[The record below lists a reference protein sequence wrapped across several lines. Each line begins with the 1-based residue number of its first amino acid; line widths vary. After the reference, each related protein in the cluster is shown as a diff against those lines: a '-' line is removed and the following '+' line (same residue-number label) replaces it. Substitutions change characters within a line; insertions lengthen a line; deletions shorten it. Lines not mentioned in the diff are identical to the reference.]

1 MEFGSSD
8 EGGEGQEEQPLSK
21 EKISPAVPVT
31 NKNESGAKGG
41 GTAEAPRQKGKRK
54 KQGRQG
60 TILAPV
66 VLQVRVGVRGWVGVG
81 VCVGGWVWVGVGGCG
96 CGCGWGC
103 RCRCRCECAWVWVW
117 VWVGEG
123 VCDWVYGG

>member
-81 VCVGGWVWVGVGGCG
+81 VGVGVRGWVGRGGGGGVRGWLGVGGCG
-96 CGCGWGC
+96 
-103 RCRCRCECAWVWVW
+103 WVWVW
-117 VWVGEG
+117 VRVG
-123 VCDWVYGG
+123 VQVQVQV